1 MATFEHKLGK
11 TRAGEGTR
19 IWLEGKRLIDH
30 GFTHGAHVRREWHEG
45 KLRLAVVDADT
56 FANLPRVER
65 TTVAGSP
72 DRPIIDI
79 VGAAVREAFPSGK
92 VTATWYADGRCII
105 KEA

>member
-30 GFTHGAHVRREWHEG
+30 GFVHGAHVMRTWSEG
-45 KLRLAVVDADT
+45 RLHLAVT
-56 FANLPRVER
+56 SEGEWQTLPRSER
-65 TTVAGSP
+65 TTVAGSVE
-72 DRPIIDI
+72 RPIIDI
-79 VGAAVREAFPSGK
+79 TGIAVREAFPTGK

-105 KEA
+105 KGV